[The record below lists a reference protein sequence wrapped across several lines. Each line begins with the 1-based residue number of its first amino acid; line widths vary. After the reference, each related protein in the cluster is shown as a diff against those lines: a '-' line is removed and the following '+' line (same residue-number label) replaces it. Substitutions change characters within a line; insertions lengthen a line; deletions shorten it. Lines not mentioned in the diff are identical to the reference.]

1 MFQSITS
8 YLLFGNQYCG
18 IEHTSRHNTELI
30 YTTIL
35 KKDKKALHLQD
46 TFESDNIENLSKDIP
61 KNTHAYLILNNENIL
76 TKKLEGGTSEET
88 LKLVHH
94 AFPNINAND
103 FMYDVLVQNGTC
115 FVSICRKTYIE
126 EIINAYKSKGIS
138 IINISLGNMIIAS
151 TIDYINSNT
160 VSTSNAK
167 IDVSNNEILEIETSQ
182 TIDHFNYDI
191 NGLDT
196 NNKLLLSLSGALVSI
211 LGNLKSI
218 TNYETEIQQLKT
230 AYSNSV
236 FFRKFLTFGLILIFS
251 ALLINLL
258 VFNHYFNKVNALQ
271 QTAQV
276 NQNMK
281 AQVTE
286 LNEKVTKSQK
296 MVDDLLHNN
305 NSKSSYYINE
315 IIKELP
321 ASIQLEELNYQPIVK
336 RIKSEEAIKNEP
348 HVILVSGQSTGSDTF
363 SNWISL
369 LEKKPWLNKVEVT
382 DYADIS
388 NAVANFTF
396 KILLD
401 HDK

>member
-18 IEHTSRHNTELI
+18 IEHTSHHNTELI

-35 KKDKKALHLQD
+35 KKNKKALHIQD
-46 TFESDNIENLSKDIP
+46 TFEYNNIEDLSNDIP

-76 TKKLEGGTSEET
+76 TKKLEGGSKEAIQ
-88 LKLVHH
+88 LVQQ
-94 AFPNINAND
+94 AFPNINVND
-103 FMYDVLVQNGTC
+103 FMYDALVQDGTC
-115 FVSICRKTYIE
+115 FVSICRKTYVE
-126 EIINAYKSKGIS
+126 EIISAYKSKGIS
-138 IINISLGNMIIAS
+138 IINISLGNIIIAN
-151 TIDYINSNT
+151 TIDYINSNP

-167 IDVSNNEILEIETSQ
+167 IDFSNNEIHEIETSQ
-182 TIDHFNYDI
+182 TVDHFNYDI
-191 NGLDT
+191 NGLDI
-196 NNKLLLSLSGALVSI
+196 NNKLLLSLAGALVSA

-218 TNYETEIQQLKT
+218 TNYEAEIQHLKT

-236 FFRKFLTFGLILIFS
+236 FFRKFLTFGLILVFS
-251 ALLINLL
+251 SLLINVLA
-258 VFNHYFNKVNALQ
+258 FNHYFNKVNALQ
-271 QTAQV
+271 QTSQV

-281 AQVTE
+281 TQVTE
-286 LNEKVTKSQK
+286 LNEKATKSQK
-296 MVDDLLHNN
+296 MVEDLLNNN

-321 ASIQLEELNYQPIVK
+321 TSIQLEELNYQPILK

-348 HVILVSGQSTGSDTF
+348 QILLVSGQSTSSNTF
-363 SNWISL
+363 SNWVSL
-369 LEKKPWLNKVEVT
+369 LEKKPWLNKIEVS
-382 DYADIS
+382 DYSDIS

-396 KILLD
+396 KILLN